1 VDQFPWLIIPARG
14 GSREVPRKNL
24 RIVAGKP
31 LITYTIQTAL
41 EATLPER
48 VVVITDDDEI
58 DEVSRHFGAQVLRE
72 AQVATGLATLDELL
86 LRHLSDL
93 ERLGAES
100 DDIVFV
106 MQPTCPL
113 LRAERIQQATAALGS
128 GYSSVITVKSDA
140 HLSWGLDGEGKP
152 KPNYTARLNRQQLP
166 PEYRESGAIIGS
178 RLALIREHGTRIVEP
193 IKLLELT
200 ADEALDIDN
209 FSDLAAAEHGLT
221 RIRIIIR
228 ADAGPLLGM
237 GHVYR
242 ALALAQE
249 LARHD
254 LTIVTSAQFPLGG
267 QFFAQYPFNHAV
279 IQDDYDL
286 LQMLRANPADLV
298 VLDLL
303 DTSARQITE
312 LREAGA
318 SRIVTFEDQ
327 GEGAAAA
334 DLLVSDLYPNPGIAA
349 ENQLSGITSSILA
362 PSFETLQRVAPAN
375 ERVRSILVLFGG
387 TDPSNLA
394 EKSLAAL
401 EAIGY
406 QDEVVL
412 VRGLGAEA
420 IDTNRYQLDI
430 RSLRD
435 VKNMP
440 QLMSRADLA
449 LSSAGRTLTELAC
462 IGVPVI
468 CMAQNAKEL
477 AHTHATESNGVV
489 MLGLGHS
496 VTGATLEAELRNLLE
511 SQSRRAELRANAL
524 TSSAGRSNRKI
535 VAEILSRVGLELAR

>member
-1 VDQFPWLIIPARG
+1 MDKFPWLVIPARG

-31 LITYTIQTAL
+31 LISYTIQTAL
-41 EATLPER
+41 QATLAER

-58 DEVSRHFGAQVLRE
+58 EEVSRHFGAQVLRE
-72 AQVATGLATLDELL
+72 AQVATGMATLDELL
-86 LRHLSDL
+86 LRHLTDL
-93 ERLGAES
+93 ERLGAGS
-100 DDIVFV
+100 NDIVFV

-113 LRAERIQQATAALGS
+113 LRPERVEQAAAALGS
-128 GYSSVITVKSDA
+128 GYNSVITVKADA
-140 HLSWGLDGEGKP
+140 HLSWGLDSDGHP
-152 KPNYTARLNRQQLP
+152 KPNYKARLNRQQLP

-178 RLALIREHGTRIVEP
+178 RLGLISAHRTRIVEP

-209 FSDLAAAEHGLT
+209 FADLAAAEQGLT
-221 RIRIIIR
+221 RIRIVIR

-254 LTIVTSAQFPLGG
+254 LTLVTSSQYPLGG
-267 QFFAQYPFNHAV
+267 QFFAQYPFNHVV
-279 IQDDYDL
+279 IQDEYDL

-303 DTSARQITE
+303 DTSARQISE

-318 SRIVTFEDQ
+318 RRIVTFEDQ

-349 ENQLSGITSSILA
+349 DNQLSGITSSILA

-375 ERVRSILVLFGG
+375 ERVHSILVLFGG

-440 QLMSRADLA
+440 QLMSLADLA

-496 VTGATLEAELRNLLE
+496 VPSAALEAELRTLLE
-511 SQSRRAELRANAL
+511 SKSRRAELRANAL
-524 TSSAGRSNRKI
+524 ASSAGRSNGRI